1 MPTLWEQQVN
11 FAKADHFK
19 DLTDSFVVRIV
30 YDYDSL
36 YCEALSSLDFYEKPS
51 SGYFS
56 LNILSYFLYY
66 SIL

>member
-1 MPTLWEQQVN
+1 MEFLAAATEAFGAIILRI
-11 FAKADHFK
+11 
-19 DLTDSFVVRIV
+19 LIDSFVVRIV

-36 YCEALSSLDFYEKPS
+36 YCEALSFLDFYEKPS
-51 SGYFS
+51 SGYFF